1 MRLSDLRPVAVDLM
15 HAGITLVVESE
26 PGRGKSAWGQQFIK
40 WLSARDGFEW
50 GSSWL
55 FLATQTPTEMLGYNY
70 KGERYW
76 NDNGKLVAPGTK
88 GVAPTAVTEPTLPL
102 WMLTDKGKPLW
113 AHRRGILFL
122 EEYGQGE
129 GDTKRASAQ
138 LVYKRELGP
147 FRLPGHDTPGEG
159 WAIIAFTNNADHRS
173 GVTKNYD
180 FVLNRVCWLR
190 LTDDIVG
197 TEAALAER
205 NCLPQLLAFAHQHPE
220 IVLVKGVPETQGPW
234 MTPRSLEMAS
244 NYMWEAYKRD
254 GQLDLSPIAQEV
266 VAGMVGT
273 ETAMTLFNFVR
284 LETETP
290 SIEEIVKDPRGAPL
304 PPSLDAR
311 YLVCF
316 QLAHRVAEK
325 TAEKVL
331 VYIDRLGKEFAVT
344 FAKAAC
350 GRMPMLAMTPAFTAW
365 AQTNSS
371 LMALMQQFR

>member
-1 MRLSDLRPVAVDLM
+1 MRLSDLRPVAIDLM
-15 HAGITLVVESE
+15 NAGITLVYESE
-26 PGRGKSAWGQQFIK
+26 PGRGKSSWGHQFVRY
-40 WLSARDGFEW
+40 LSERDGFEW
-50 GSSWL
+50 GASWL

-76 NDNGKLVAPGTK
+76 NDNGKLVPPGTK
-88 GVAPTAVTEPTLPL
+88 GIAPTAVTEPTLPL

-159 WAIIAFTNNADHRS
+159 WTIIAFTNNADHRS

-180 FVLNRVCWLR
+180 FVINRVCWLTG
-190 LTDDIVG
+190 TDDIVG
-197 TEAALAER
+197 TLDALAR
-205 NCLPQLLAFAHQHPE
+205 ANVLPQIQAFAHQHPE
-220 IVLVKGVPETQGPW
+220 IVLQKGVPAKQGPW
-234 MTPRSLEMAS
+234 MTPRTTEMAS
-244 NYMWEAYKRD
+244 NYMEEEFKRS
-254 GQLDLSPIAQEV
+254 GQLDLGPISQEV

-273 ETAMTLFNFVR
+273 ETAMTMFNFVR

-304 PPSLDAR
+304 PQSLDAR

-316 QLAHRVAEK
+316 QLAHRVTEK
-325 TAEKVL
+325 NAEKVL
-331 VYIDRLGKEFAVT
+331 VYVDRLGKEFAVT
-344 FAKAAC
+344 FAKSAC
-350 GRMPMLAMTPAFTAW
+350 SRMPLLAMTPSFTAW
-365 AQTNSS
+365 AQGNSS